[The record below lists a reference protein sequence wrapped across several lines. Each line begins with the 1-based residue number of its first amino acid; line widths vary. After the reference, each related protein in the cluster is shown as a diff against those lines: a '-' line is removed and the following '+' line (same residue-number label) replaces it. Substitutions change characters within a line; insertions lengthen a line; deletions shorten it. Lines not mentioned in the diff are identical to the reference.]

1 MPSYG
6 GYVYILTDENF
17 KRIYIGYTSD
27 LITRISEHIHE
38 KHKGYTQKHNLKFL
52 VFYEL
57 HDRIEEAYGRELQLK
72 GWKRS
77 KKDYLIKLVNPYRI
91 NLIEDYGD
99 EDTFPEIAELPVDL
113 DTRFIKIPKG
123 ELF

>member
-6 GYVYILTDENF
+6 GYVYILKDKEY
-17 KRIYIGYTSD
+17 KRLYIGYTSD

-38 KHKGYTQKHNLKFL
+38 KHDGYTKKHGLKSL

-72 GWKRS
+72 GWRRA
-77 KKDYLIKLVNPYRI
+77 KKDYLIRLVNPYKI
-91 NLIEDYGD
+91 NLLTDYGD
-99 EDTFPEIAELPVDL
+99 GATYPIIADLPVDL

-123 ELF
+123 QAF